1 MKKPSLPN
9 IKYYS
14 LNKILK
20 HNARY
25 NIIFGLRSNG
35 KSYSVLEFALK
46 QYVKTGKQLAI
57 IRRFRE
63 DFRGKRGQA
72 MFSNLECNEKGVNV
86 IKEITGG
93 RYTKIIYNASRW
105 YLGNWDEDQQKFIHE
120 DDPIAY
126 AFALSETEHDKST
139 SYPNITT
146 ILFDEFITRSAY
158 LPDEYILFMNCLSSI
173 IRNRNDVKIFM
184 CANTVSGAKYNPYFK
199 EMGLNHIKE
208 MSPGDI
214 ELYKYGNSGLT
225 VAVEFS
231 DSPNKSRPSDVYF
244 AFDNPKLAMIT
255 GHGDVWELD
264 IYPHITHQIEKEDI
278 IFSYF
283 ILFDEYT
290 LQADIIITDTEKYTY
305 IHHKTTPI
313 KNDTEDII
321 FSLTPNEKYN
331 YYVSMIRPC
340 NDITKKIISFF
351 ASNKVFYQS
360 NDIGE
365 IVNQY
370 LTQCKRVL

>member
-1 MKKPSLPN
+1 MKKPALLD

-20 HNARY
+20 YKAKY

-35 KSYSVLEFALK
+35 KSYSVLEYSLK
-46 QYVKTGKQLAI
+46 QYIKTGKQLAI
-57 IRRFRE
+57 LRRFRE
-63 DFRGKRGQA
+63 DFRGKRGQQ
-72 MFSNLECNEKGVNV
+72 MFTNLERNEKGVNV
-86 IKEITGG
+86 VKEITGG

-105 YLGNWDEDQQKFIHE
+105 YLANWDEETQKYIHE
-120 DDPIAY
+120 EEPFAF
-126 AFALSETEHDKST
+126 AFALSEQEHDKSS
-139 SYPNITT
+139 SYGKIGNIF
-146 ILFDEFITRSAY
+146 FDEFITRSAY
-158 LPDEYILFMNCLSSI
+158 LPDEYILFMNCLSTI
-173 IRNRNDVKIFM
+173 IRNRDDVKIFM
-184 CANTVSGAKYNPYFK
+184 CANTVSGAKYCPYFK
-199 EMGLNHIKE
+199 EMGLNHIKD
-208 MSPGDI
+208 MIPGDI

-231 DSPNKSRPSDVYF
+231 DSPNKTRPSDVYF

-264 IYPHITHQIEKEDI
+264 IYPHITHGIEKEDI

-283 ILFDEYT
+283 ILFDDYT
-290 LQADIIITDTEKYTY
+290 LQADIVINDTEKFTY
-305 IHHKTTPI
+305 IHNKTTPI
-313 KNDTEDII
+313 KNDTKDII

-340 NDITKKIISFF
+340 NDVTRKIISFF

-370 LTQCKRVL
+370 LAQCKSMI